1 MKTLGEFKEKR
12 KKGNPEDIIEKMR
25 GNISVTLVRG
35 IQNPEDKDKD
45 KSKMPANPATQ
56 AAEKK
61 IAPDAFKVTFKSTS
75 PALAALVANQLA
87 TMFVEE
93 NVRSREGHSEGT
105 AEFSQQQLEEAKKS
119 LDAQEKKVSDFKMQ
133 HSGELPEQENSMIAA
148 LGRLQP

>member
-75 PALAALVANQLA
+75 PAMAALVANQLA

-93 NVRSREGHSEGT
+93 SVRSREGHSEGPPQ
-105 AEFSQQQLEEAKKS
+105 F
-119 LDAQEKKVSDFKMQ
+119 
-133 HSGELPEQENSMIAA
+133 
-148 LGRLQP
+148 LQPHLHAPHNHLAPQQHTTPNS